1 MGRYNSVTKIKEHFV
16 EQQNQPSLQTLVEA
30 IRTMDPHDHTSKM
43 QVAAAAWCLVASA
56 EGADIAA
63 KMKATLEAF
72 FGKEGAA
79 ELIDALRGVVIRGF
93 NLNGPT
99 YHHDGHDGHYHVGHD
114 RQPGRR
120 SRRSGRGDTHNQVGH
135 H

>member
-1 MGRYNSVTKIKEHFV
+1 M
-16 EQQNQPSLQTLVEA
+16 EQQNQSTFQAFVDA
-30 IRTMDPHDHTSKM
+30 IRTMEPDNHASKM
-43 QVAAAAWCLVASA
+43 QVAAAAWSLVASK

-63 KMKATLEAF
+63 KMKATFEAL

-93 NLNGPT
+93 NLNGPA
-99 YHHDGHDGHYHVGHD
+99 YHHYHVGHD

-120 SRRSGRGDTHNQVGH
+120 SRRSGRNDTHNQVGH

>member
-1 MGRYNSVTKIKEHFV
+1 M
-16 EQQNQPSLQTLVEA
+16 EQQNQSAFQVFVQALRDMKADQS
-30 IRTMDPHDHTSKM
+30 SKSR
-43 QVAAAAWCLVASA
+43 AAAAGLAFLASD
-56 EGADIAA
+56 EGAAA
-63 KMKATLEAF
+63 ATKTKNTIEAL

-93 NLNGPT
+93 NLNGPA
-99 YHHDGHDGHYHVGHD
+99 YHHDGHEGHYHVGHD

-120 SRRSGRGDTHNQVGH
+120 SRRSGRNDTHNQVGH